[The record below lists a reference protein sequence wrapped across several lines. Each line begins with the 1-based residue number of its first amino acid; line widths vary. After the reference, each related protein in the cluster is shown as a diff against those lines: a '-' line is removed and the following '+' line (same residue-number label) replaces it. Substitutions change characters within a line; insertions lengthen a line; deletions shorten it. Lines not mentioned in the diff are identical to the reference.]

1 MGDDSPAE
9 TGPCLEVSN
18 GVAAAA
24 AEKTPEE
31 LVAKSIA
38 PVKKQFLR
46 PPPIRP
52 CCSKNHNDEV
62 SDGNAKP
69 AQSNVVK
76 EKKSKRQL
84 KRERRQVIF
93 LMIH

>member
-9 TGPCLEVSN
+9 TLPGLEVSN
-18 GVAAAA
+18 RAAAVV
-24 AEKTPEE
+24 ERTPEE

-46 PPPIRP
+46 PPPVRP
-52 CCSKNHNDEV
+52 CCPKNHNDEV

-93 LMIH
+93 RIIV

>member
-1 MGDDSPAE
+1 MGDDTPAALG
-9 TGPCLEVSN
+9 TGPEVSN

-24 AEKTPEE
+24 ERTPEE

-46 PPPIRP
+46 APPVRP
-52 CCSKNHNDEV
+52 CSKDQNDAVCE
-62 SDGNAKP
+62 GNAKP

-84 KRERRQVIF
+84 KRERREVM
-93 LMIH
+93 L